1 MALHPHIQKR
11 AQAEVDHVL
20 GSGTS
25 PAPERLPTPA
35 DQERLPYVE
44 ALCKEVLRWQPATPL
59 GMPHIASAD
68 DVLDGKWIP
77 KGAMVIANSW
87 CE

>member
-1 MALHPHIQKR
+1 MTLHPHIQKH
-11 AQAEVDHVL
+11 AQAEVDRVL
-20 GSGTS
+20 GSGQ
-25 PAPERLPTPA
+25 ERLPTPA
-35 DQERLPYVE
+35 NWERLPYVD

-68 DVLDGKWIP
+68 DVFEGKWIP
-77 KGAMVIANSW
+77 KGAMLIANIW